1 VGAAVKITPKNW
13 REFQHYKDRN
23 PPWIRL
29 HRGLLDNREFNA
41 LPPMACKVLVML
53 WLVAA
58 DTPEGTFSDDA
69 DSLAFRLRLP
79 LKDVQSALVALK
91 SSGFLVP
98 AGAEQQSDDA
108 RPLAKQIAEANGF
121 GSRHISD
128 ATKREVWQRDGGK
141 CCACG
146 AVEDIEYDHKH
157 PVSKG
162 GNSETA
168 NVHLLCRP
176 CNRKKRTKTAE
187 QVATPAQPLLGMR
200 TTEAEAEAL
209 QKQPLPAK
217 PAVEGFEA
225 FYAAYPRKVK
235 PKDARKAWDKL
246 KPDAALQ
253 SRILSAIGQQRKS
266 PQWQK
271 DGGQFIPYPATWLN
285 AGEWDNQ
292 APELAAPDGSGLTA
306 LTAAFNADMDQR
318 VAEATRPPVDLMRRL
333 GRAA

>member
-1 VGAAVKITPKNW
+1 LGAAVKIAPKNW

-29 HRGLLDNREFNA
+29 HRGLLDNFEFQCLPVASRA
-41 LPPMACKVLVML
+41 LAPML
-53 WLVAA
+53 WLLA
-58 DTPEGTFSDDA
+58 SDSIDGEIDA
-69 DSLAFRLRLP
+69 TAERLAFRLRMSV
-79 LKDVQSALVALK
+79 DEVRDALK
-91 SSGFLVP
+91 PLIDKGFFTVK
-98 AGAEQQSDDA
+98 ADA
-108 RPLAKQIAEANGF
+108 AIKPLARRKRIA
-121 GSRHISD
+121 
-128 ATKREVWQRDGGK
+128 V
-141 CCACG
+141 
-146 AVEDIEYDHKH
+146 
-157 PVSKG
+157 P
-162 GNSETA
+162 
-168 NVHLLCRP
+168 
-176 CNRKKRTKTAE
+176 
-187 QVATPAQPLLGMR
+187 
-200 TTEAEAEAL
+200 EAEAEAL

-246 KPDAALQ
+246 KPDDALQ
-253 SRILSAIGQQRKS
+253 ARILSAIGQQRKS

-318 VAEATRPPVDLMRRL
+318 AAEATRPPAHLMRRL

>member
-1 VGAAVKITPKNW
+1 MDAAVKIAPKNW
-13 REFQHYKDRN
+13 RDFQHYKDRN

-29 HRGLLDNREFNA
+29 HRGLLDNFEFQCLPVASRA
-41 LPPMACKVLVML
+41 LAPML
-53 WLVAA
+53 WLLA
-58 DTPEGTFSDDA
+58 SDSVDGEIDA
-69 DSLAFRLRLP
+69 TAERLAFRLRMSV
-79 LKDVQSALVALK
+79 DEVRDALK
-91 SSGFLVP
+91 PLIDKGFFIVK
-98 AGAEQQSDDA
+98 ADA
-108 RPLAKQIAEANGF
+108 AIKPLARRKRIA
-121 GSRHISD
+121 
-128 ATKREVWQRDGGK
+128 V
-141 CCACG
+141 
-146 AVEDIEYDHKH
+146 
-157 PVSKG
+157 P
-162 GNSETA
+162 ET
-168 NVHLLCRP
+168 
-176 CNRKKRTKTAE
+176 
-187 QVATPAQPLLGMR
+187 
-200 TTEAEAEAL
+200 EAEAL

-246 KPDAALQ
+246 KPDVDLQ
-253 SRILSAIGQQRKS
+253 ARILSAIGQQRKS

-318 VAEATRPPVDLMRRL
+318 AAEATRPPVDLMRRL

>member
-1 VGAAVKITPKNW
+1 MDAAVKITPKNW

-29 HRGLLDNREFNA
+29 HRGLLDNFEFQCLPVASRA
-41 LPPMACKVLVML
+41 LAPML
-53 WLVAA
+53 WLLA
-58 DTPEGTFSDDA
+58 SDSVDGEIDA
-69 DSLAFRLRLP
+69 TAERLAFRLRMSVEEVR
-79 LKDVQSALVALK
+79 DALK
-91 SSGFLVP
+91 PLIDKGFFTVKDAP
-98 AGAEQQSDDA
+98 ATK
-108 RPLAKQIAEANGF
+108 PLAK
-121 GSRHISD
+121 
-128 ATKREVWQRDGGK
+128 
-141 CCACG
+141 
-146 AVEDIEYDHKH
+146 
-157 PVSKG
+157 
-162 GNSETA
+162 
-168 NVHLLCRP
+168 
-176 CNRKKRTKTAE
+176 RK
-187 QVATPAQPLLGMR
+187 QVAVP
-200 TTEAEAEAL
+200 EAEAEAL

-246 KPDAALQ
+246 KPDESLQ

-318 VAEATRPPVDLMRRL
+318 AAEATRPPVDLMRRL